1 MGSDRLVEN
10 AYYALGILP
19 DIKLTFQLQGVVYG
33 SSRGLPINIYIFIYA
48 HVSLLLLLLLLL
60 LLWWWW
66 WWWRFNVNPCQAAN
80 QQLIR
85 GLHAQP
91 GQPGPGVLKVAFSWL
106 VNLPPLT

>member
-1 MGSDRLVEN
+1 MNL
-10 AYYALGILP
+10 
-19 DIKLTFQLQGVVYG
+19 
-33 SSRGLPINIYIFIYA
+33 
-48 HVSLLLLLLLLL
+48 
-60 LLWWWW
+60 
-66 WWWRFNVNPCQAAN
+66 CQAAN